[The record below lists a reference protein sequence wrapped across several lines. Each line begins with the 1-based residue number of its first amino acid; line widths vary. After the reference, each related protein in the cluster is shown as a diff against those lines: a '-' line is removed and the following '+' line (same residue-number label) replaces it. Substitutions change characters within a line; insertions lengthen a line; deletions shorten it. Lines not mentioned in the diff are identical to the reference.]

1 MTQIHIART
10 GEFMNI
16 SSLNNPA
23 SNNSTVTFNNPTVN
37 SGALPQSNNAN
48 TATQG
53 GATKV
58 PQPDQSNSSSL
69 LDRRQS
75 ALQIVNR
82 TLTAAYE
89 KISSRGQAAGAEYKA
104 FEPLT
109 AEKVANNILGFIE
122 RRLQADVADGAT
134 QEQLQSRLEAGL
146 SGFKKGFA
154 EASEKLEALSLL
166 SPEVKEDIG
175 TTYDLVLKGV
185 DELRS
190 KFIQSTA
197 PDAKAKAEA
206 EAAQPTDVK
215 SPDTKTIKTSDSKA
229 SSGELDVPDFLPATS
244 AYLGYGNYE
253 YGRAREFS
261 FELTTKEGD
270 KVTIKASSS
279 EGLAVE
285 AVRAGRGN
293 NSASA
298 LNASYSSSQSFSLAI
313 EGELNEDELSAINDL
328 LGRVN
333 DLASQFFEG
342 DLDVAFEQALNLGY
356 DAEQIG
362 SFSLNLAQAEIQQVT
377 EAYMAFEPNRGGNNS
392 APQLLADQL
401 LSMGNFIRDLL
412 DSLTQAAEFDE
423 PKSLLSA
430 IAERITGETDADQ
443 QQGKRFSDFMEQILA
458 LNLG

>member
-1 MTQIHIART
+1 
-10 GEFMNI
+10 
-16 SSLNNPA
+16 
-23 SNNSTVTFNNPTVN
+23 
-37 SGALPQSNNAN
+37 
-48 TATQG
+48 
-53 GATKV
+53 
-58 PQPDQSNSSSL
+58 
-69 LDRRQS
+69 
-75 ALQIVNR
+75 
-82 TLTAAYE
+82 
-89 KISSRGQAAGAEYKA
+89 ISSRGQAAGAEYKA

-197 PDAKAKAEA
+197 PDAEVK
-206 EAAQPTDVK
+206 AAQPTDVK

-270 KVTIKASSS
+270 KVTIKATSS

-285 AVRAGRGN
+285 AGRTGRGN

-313 EGELNEDELSAINDL
+313 DGELNEDELSAINDL

-423 PKSLLSA
+423 PKSLLPA
-430 IAERITGETDADQ
+430 IAERITGETNADQ

>member
-1 MTQIHIART
+1 MTQIHTART

-37 SGALPQSNNAN
+37 SGALPQSNNTN

-58 PQPDQSNSSSL
+58 PQPDQSNSSNL
-69 LDRRQS
+69 QDRRQS

-197 PDAKAKAEA
+197 TDAEA
-206 EAAQPTDVK
+206 KAAQPTDVK

-270 KVTIKASSS
+270 KVTIKATSS

-285 AVRAGRGN
+285 AGRAGRGN

-377 EAYMAFEPNRGGNNS
+377 EAYMAFEPNHGGNNS

-401 LSMGNFIRDLL
+401 LPMGNFIRDLL

-423 PKSLLSA
+423 PKSLLPA
-430 IAERITGETDADQ
+430 IAERITGETDVDQ
-443 QQGKRFSDFMEQILA
+443 QQGKRLSDFMEQILA

>member
-279 EGLAVE
+279 E
-285 AVRAGRGN
+285 
-293 NSASA
+293 
-298 LNASYSSSQSFSLAI
+298 
-313 EGELNEDELSAINDL
+313 
-328 LGRVN
+328 
-333 DLASQFFEG
+333 
-342 DLDVAFEQALNLGY
+342 
-356 DAEQIG
+356 
-362 SFSLNLAQAEIQQVT
+362 
-377 EAYMAFEPNRGGNNS
+377 
-392 APQLLADQL
+392 
-401 LSMGNFIRDLL
+401 
-412 DSLTQAAEFDE
+412 
-423 PKSLLSA
+423 
-430 IAERITGETDADQ
+430 
-443 QQGKRFSDFMEQILA
+443 
-458 LNLG
+458 